1 MLSLFFKLD
10 DDERDV
16 LGKGGKSRVMDVT
29 QWAGRKDSRALTHK
43 SQIAWTMWG
52 ARMLLGKMGS
62 AGQWGGPMSLIY
74 VLFNFHLK
82 ASLTPH
88 PPSDSLSIKT
98 REKPHNLTSTT
109 ITIYDSKN
117 HTVF

>member
-1 MLSLFFKLD
+1 MLSPFFKLD

-16 LGKGGKSRVMDVT
+16 LGKGGKSRVMGVT

-62 AGQWGGPMSLIY
+62 AGQGRTNVTDSCTVQFSSEGKS
-74 VLFNFHLK
+74 
-82 ASLTPH
+82 ASK
-88 PPSDSLSIKT
+88 SSI
-98 REKPHNLTSTT
+98 R
-109 ITIYDSKN
+109 
-117 HTVF
+117 